1 MQPKESR
8 LSDFLNNPRRAMWK
22 LAMPVMFGMLTM
34 TIYSLADMFFVGKL
48 GGDAITAVAFVMPLV
63 FFALGI
69 TFGIGSGITAV
80 IAKFIGEENKHQA
93 DNAAE
98 HSILLGL
105 VLGAIF
111 TIGGL
116 VFGSQLLTIL
126 GASGDVHQMGLG
138 YFRILSFGFVF
149 SVISVIFR
157 SILTGEGDTK
167 LPMIIQGFGTV
178 LNIFLDP
185 LFIFTFDLGVFGAGL
200 ATVVSQTITVLI
212 FVYLLFFKKHAYVT
226 FSPRDFSFSAKIV
239 GKIMQI
245 GIPAS
250 LSMIIMSFGSM
261 IFNRILV
268 LYGNDAVA
276 GYTVAH
282 RIDHIFFMPI
292 GSIAQALVT
301 LVGMFYGAKRFNLM
315 RSIIFYGMARS
326 IVISATLALIFW
338 IYAEWIIAQFTAVDG
353 IITVG
358 KTYIRYLVFAYP
370 LIAIGMTSG
379 RVLQGLGKGLPMLVT
394 TILRVIAISVPL
406 SLAGI
411 FWFDAPIEWIWTSML
426 ISFFIAPLVAI
437 TWLLTNLKSIE
448 RASDFNPA
456 LKFSEN
462 I

>member
-1 MQPKESR
+1 VKPKESK
-8 LSDFLNNPRRAMWK
+8 LYDFIENPRRAMWK
-22 LAMPVMFGMLTM
+22 LAMPVMYGMLVM

-48 GGDAITAVAFVMPLV
+48 GGEAIAAVAFVMPLV

-80 IAKFIGEENKHQA
+80 IAKFIGEENKLQA

-98 HSILLGL
+98 HSVLLAL
-105 VLGAIF
+105 ILGAIF
-111 TIGGL
+111 TVCGL
-116 VFGSQLLTIL
+116 LFGKQLLSLL
-126 GASGDVHQMGLG
+126 GASGDVHRMGLG
-138 YFRILSFGFVF
+138 YFRILSFGFIF
-149 SVISVIFR
+149 SVSSVVFR

-167 LPMIIQGFGTV
+167 SPMIIQGFGTV
-178 LNIFLDP
+178 LNILLDP

-200 ATVVSQTITVLI
+200 ATVASQTITVLI

-226 FSPRDFSFSAKIV
+226 FSPRDFSFSKKIID
-239 GKIMQI
+239 KIMQI

-268 LYGNDAVA
+268 LYGNEAVA

-301 LVGMFYGAKRFNLM
+301 LVGMFYGAKQFNLM
-315 RSIIFYGMARS
+315 RSIIFYGMAKS
-326 IVISATLALIFW
+326 VAIGVALAFVFW
-338 IYAEWIIAQFTAVDG
+338 VYAEWIMSQFTSVEE
-353 IITVG
+353 IILVG
-358 KTYIRYLVFAYP
+358 KTYIRYLVFGYP

-379 RVLQGLGKGLPMLVT
+379 RVLQGLGKGAPMLVI
-394 TILRVIAISVPL
+394 TILRVGAISVPL
-406 SLAGI
+406 SLIGI
-411 FWFDAPIEWIWTSML
+411 FWFDAQIEWIWISML

-437 TWLLTNLKSIE
+437 TWLLANLKKVE
-448 RASDFNPA
+448 NTANLA
-456 LKFSEN
+456 FSEN
-462 I
+462 A